1 MDGMYASFP
10 KKLERLLERK
20 KVNMKQVAEE
30 TGIGVTTL
38 FEWKSG
44 KYFPTIKNLEKLA
57 NYFGVSVNYFLK
69 ED

>member
-1 MDGMYASFP
+1 MYANFP
-10 KKLERLLERK
+10 NKLEKLLERK
-20 KVNMKQVAEE
+20 KVNVKQVAEE
-30 TGIGVTTL
+30 TGIGATTL

-57 NYFGVSVNYFLK
+57 NYFGVSVNYFLR